1 MTYATADTRPTPLLS
16 KRFFV
21 PVQTM
26 IKELMDESGKYGIG
40 QTASGGSKGMAALE
54 GFVAAVEVR

>member
-1 MTYATADTRPTPLLS
+1 
-16 KRFFV
+16 
-21 PVQTM
+21 M